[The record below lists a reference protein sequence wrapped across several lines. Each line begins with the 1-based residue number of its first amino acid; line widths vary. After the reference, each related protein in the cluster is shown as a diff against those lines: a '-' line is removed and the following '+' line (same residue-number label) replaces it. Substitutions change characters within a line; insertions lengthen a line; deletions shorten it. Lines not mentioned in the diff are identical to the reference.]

1 VLATVIR
8 FGLLIGLMY
17 GYLITLGVFLH
28 QPQPGWVTQDVQLG
42 PVYNNATDDSPL
54 ALWAT
59 DLEFIDVNG
68 HYRSV
73 QGVEVGDVPIVT
85 SCQVTDV
92 PAPLRSTTTTSTFL
106 PATSTT
112 TTAPVA
118 PPATD
123 STGKLL
129 NTTQVCTNAITITY
143 DPANPTVVQ
152 VVGGKDMEVVAFGL
166 LSIWA
171 VIGIGVLVLLKAIF
185 GSYHPDNK
193 GSLAAAIVWAVLGIA
208 CLVPGPFIVKEQ
220 PALAALLM
228 WPMIFC
234 MFVASSRAR
243 GWWHHKQLEAGN
255 VPDTP
260 DPREERRQH
269 LADLMAARVGAAQGA
284 APGGGGAGAVAGGE
298 APPPSWPT
306 PPSAYPQA
314 PAPAPAPPA
323 PPSPAPP
330 PPPPPGTESF

>member
-1 VLATVIR
+1 LATVIR

-17 GYLITLGVFLH
+17 AYLIVLGVFLH
-28 QPQPGWVTQDVQLG
+28 QTQPGWVTQDVQLG
-42 PVYNNATDDSPL
+42 PVYNNAGDDSPL
-54 ALWAT
+54 ALWST

-68 HYRSV
+68 HYRAV
-73 QGVEVGDVPIVT
+73 QGVVVGDVPIEN

-92 PAPLRSTTTTSTFL
+92 PQPLRSTTTTSTFL

-129 NTTQVCTNAITITY
+129 DTKQVCTNAITITY

-152 VVGGKDMEVVAFGL
+152 VVGGKDTEVIAFGL

-171 VIGIGVLVLLKAIF
+171 VIIIGVLVLLKAIF
-185 GSYHPDNK
+185 GSYHADNK
-193 GSLAAAIVWAVLGIA
+193 GSLPAAIIWAVVGLA
-208 CLVPGPFIVKEQ
+208 CLVPGPFIVKEE

-234 MFVASSRAR
+234 MFAASSQAR
-243 GWWHHKQLEAGN
+243 GWWHRKQVGAGN
-255 VPDTP
+255 VPDMP
-260 DPREERRQH
+260 DPRERRRQQ
-269 LADLMAARVGAAQGA
+269 LADMMAARMAEAQGA
-284 APGGGGAGAVAGGE
+284 QGAQSAAAGS
-298 APPPSWPT
+298 PPSVPT
-306 PPSAYPQA
+306 PASAYPQA
-314 PAPAPAPPA
+314 PPAPQPPGPPPPA
-323 PPSPAPP
+323 PQ
-330 PPPPPGTESF
+330 PPPPPGGTESF